1 MAGIQT
7 RDPDQ
12 DQNVRN
18 DALDR
23 SAMDQ
28 LISKF
33 NVFQTEFDKC
43 NLKRHL

>member
-7 RDPDQ
+7 RDLDQ

-28 LISKF
+28 LISTF
-33 NVFQTEFDKC
+33 YVFQTEFDKC